1 MARVMGLL
9 GLLGACGTEAPP
21 PPPPTVGAPAPVV
34 EDEVDEAPANRPP
47 RVSTVGYEPAAPTTL
62 DAIRAVVRATDPEGA
77 PLDIDHRWF
86 VNDTAVP
93 GVRGEVLP
101 ARQFKKGDVVR
112 VTVEVKDGV
121 DAVTVE
127 GLPLTVANRAPV
139 FLTDPRSVKQLDGFR
154 VEAHDEDDDPLAWS
168 VEGGPA
174 GLTIDPKKGVLRYT
188 GSVDEPGGA
197 YRIRVVAADP
207 DGGRATWE
215 LGVEISPGSA
225 AAKGGKAGK
234 AGKAGG

>member
-1 MARVMGLL
+1 MRRFVGML
-9 GLLGACGTEAPP
+9 GVLGACAAEAPPP
-21 PPPPTVGAPAPVV
+21 PPPPTVGAPAPVEPEV
-34 EDEVDEAPANRPP
+34 EEAPVNRPP
-47 RVSTVGYEPAAPTTL
+47 RVSSVGYEPTAPTTL
-62 DAIRAVVRATDPEGA
+62 DAIRAVVRASDPEGA

-86 VNDTAVP
+86 VNDAAVP

-127 GLPLTVANRAPV
+127 GLPITVANRAPV
-139 FLTDPRSVKQLDGFR
+139 FLSDPRAVKALDGFR
-154 VEAHDEDDDPLAWS
+154 VEAHDEDDDPLTWS

-174 GLTIDPKKGVLRYT
+174 GLTIDRAKGVLRYA